1 MATVHAHPRTQTPT
15 RDYKSTTFESSP
27 TLTNPDMILPYRE
40 QYSSPIPLSSSPT
53 FDTTPS
59 SSPSHSYVLSLHSSE
74 PPVEVGVARS
84 FAVPLRIKPPAP
96 TTITYPPHNYEH
108 GAPLSVIGE
117 EETTPKSRRT
127 KSRSPSP
134 SDNSS
139 PTKATLSAQ
148 RHARRSSS
156 ESDCSLGSDITKWED
171 FEVLTTS
178 NARLKA
184 DLENEGDDAADLDG
198 LDSKR
203 NSGITSGDDDMKRAE
218 LILANA
224 KKRLTVPIL
233 PFLELSFVRR

>member
-15 RDYKSTTFESSP
+15 HDYKPTTFFESSP

-40 QYSSPIPLSSSPT
+40 QHSSPIPLSSSPT

-59 SSPSHSYVLSLHSSE
+59 SSPSHSYVLSLYPSE

-84 FAVPLRIKPPAP
+84 FAVPLRIKPPAL

-117 EETTPKSRRT
+117 EETTPKSRQT

-134 SDNSS
+134 SNDNS

-156 ESDCSLGSDITKWED
+156 GSDCSSGSDITKWED
-171 FEVLTTS
+171 FEVPTTS

-203 NSGITSGDDDMKRAE
+203 SSGITSGDDDMKRAE

-224 KKRLTVPIL
+224 KKRLTVPIS
-233 PFLELSFVRR
+233 PLS

>member
-1 MATVHAHPRTQTPT
+1 MRILV
-15 RDYKSTTFESSP
+15 SP

-40 QYSSPIPLSSSPT
+40 QQSSPIPFSSSPT

-59 SSPSHSYVLSLHSSE
+59 SSPSHSYVLNLSPSD
-74 PPVEVGVARS
+74 PPAEVGVARS
-84 FAVPLRIKPPAP
+84 FAVPLRIKTPAP

-134 SDNSS
+134 GDNSS
-139 PTKATLSAQ
+139 PTKAILSAQ
-148 RHARRSSS
+148 RRARRLSS
-156 ESDCSLGSDITKWED
+156 ESDCSLGSDGAKWED
-171 FEVLTTS
+171 LEVLTTS

-184 DLENEGDDAADLDG
+184 TLENEGDDAADLDG

-203 NSGITSGDDDMKRAE
+203 NSGITSGDDDMRRAE

-224 KKRLTVPIL
+224 KKRLTVQIL
-233 PFLELSFVRR
+233 PFFPYELFPP